1 MDKTIGSCLCKANRG
16 IGNLRKLRHNTNLK
30 TLKIVSHSLFASCLQ
45 YEAHLRGQEYKE
57 NQKKKYRLFKNKDLV
72 KSVFKKNL

>member
-1 MDKTIGSCLCKANRG
+1 MNKTIGSGLCKANRG

-45 YEAHLRGQEYKE
+45 YETRLRGQEYQE
-57 NQKKKYRLFKNKDLV
+57 NQKKYRLFKNKDLV
-72 KSVFKKNL
+72 KSVLKEFL

>member
-45 YEAHLRGQEYKE
+45 YEARLRGQEYKE
-57 NQKKKYRLFKNKDLV
+57 NQKKIQVIQKQGLGKISF
-72 KSVFKKNL
+72 